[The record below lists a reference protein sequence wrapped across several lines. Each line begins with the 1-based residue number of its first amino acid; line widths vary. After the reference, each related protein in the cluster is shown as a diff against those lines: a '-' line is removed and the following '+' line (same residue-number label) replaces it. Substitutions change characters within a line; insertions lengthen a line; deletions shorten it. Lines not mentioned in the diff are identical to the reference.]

1 MNIEIPF
8 LLRFLVS
15 RIRKPNA
22 MLQTDS
28 KKSSVPD
35 SKDSSVTSPQN
46 WTESRLGELCTLHGG
61 TAFSRSLQGRSSG
74 SIPFIKQSDMSL
86 SANSMYIH
94 ESNNWVDEADL
105 LEVRASPLPSM
116 SVVFGK
122 IGEGL
127 KRNRFRVLTRPT
139 LIDNNMMGA
148 VPNSKVDQRF
158 FAIVMSQIDMGSLAE
173 GSALPYLRAEDVGN
187 VRVLLPPMGDQRAI
201 ANVLGALD
209 DKIESNRRI
218 VKQSELLLLAHSN
231 SLSALPTVALSQ
243 VSKSY
248 RRPINP
254 LNLGDEFVDHFSLPA
269 FDVAALPE
277 RCRASSIMSGKFGIE
292 TISVL
297 ISRLNPG
304 TPRVWCAHVRE
315 VPAMCSSEF
324 LVLEPLDK
332 SSIGALWLA
341 AIHPTLG
348 EQMVQRA
355 TGTSFSHQRI
365 KSDDALSVEVPDIRA
380 ISDQTRTECDE
391 LVEMVGKRRSENE
404 HLSRLRDVLLPEL
417 LSGRLRVKDAES
429 MMENV

>member
-1 MNIEIPF
+1 
-8 LLRFLVS
+8 
-15 RIRKPNA
+15 
-22 MLQTDS
+22 
-28 KKSSVPD
+28 
-35 SKDSSVTSPQN
+35 
-46 WTESRLGELCTLHGG
+46 
-61 TAFSRSLQGRSSG
+61 
-74 SIPFIKQSDMSL
+74 MSL
-86 SANSMYIH
+86 VANSLYIF
-94 ESNNWVDEADL
+94 ESNNWVSEADL
-105 LEVRASPLPSM
+105 LELRAHPLPPM

-148 VPNSKVDQRF
+148 IPNSLVDQRF

-187 VRVLLPPMGDQRAI
+187 VRVLLPPLDEQRAI
-201 ANVLGALD
+201 AGVLGALD
-209 DKIESNRRI
+209 DKIEANRRI
-218 VKQSELLLLAHSN
+218 VKQLELLLLAHSI
-231 SLSALPTVALSQ
+231 SLSTLPTVALRD

-248 RRPINP
+248 RRPVNP
-254 LNLGDEFVDHFSLPA
+254 LVLGDEWVDHFSLPA
-269 FDVAALPE
+269 FDAAAMPE
-277 RCRASSIMSGKFGIE
+277 RCQASSIMSGKFGIE
-292 TISVL
+292 TTSVL

-324 LVLEPLDK
+324 LVLEPLKK
-332 SSIGALWLA
+332 SSVGALWLA
-341 AIHPTLG
+341 AVHPSLG

-365 KSDDALSVEVPDIRA
+365 KSDDALSVEVPDIRM
-380 ISDQTRTECDE
+380 IDEQTRGECDE
-391 LVEMVGKRRSENE
+391 LVKMVGKRRGETE

-417 LSGRLRVKDAES
+417 LSGRLLVKVAES

>member
-1 MNIEIPF
+1 
-8 LLRFLVS
+8 
-15 RIRKPNA
+15 
-22 MLQTDS
+22 
-28 KKSSVPD
+28 
-35 SKDSSVTSPQN
+35 
-46 WTESRLGELCTLHGG
+46 
-61 TAFSRSLQGRSSG
+61 
-74 SIPFIKQSDMSL
+74 MSL

-139 LIDNNMMGA
+139 L
-148 VPNSKVDQRF
+148 
-158 FAIVMSQIDMGSLAE
+158 
-173 GSALPYLRAEDVGN
+173 
-187 VRVLLPPMGDQRAI
+187 
-201 ANVLGALD
+201 
-209 DKIESNRRI
+209 
-218 VKQSELLLLAHSN
+218 
-231 SLSALPTVALSQ
+231 
-243 VSKSY
+243 
-248 RRPINP
+248 
-254 LNLGDEFVDHFSLPA
+254 
-269 FDVAALPE
+269 
-277 RCRASSIMSGKFGIE
+277 
-292 TISVL
+292 
-297 ISRLNPG
+297 
-304 TPRVWCAHVRE
+304 
-315 VPAMCSSEF
+315 
-324 LVLEPLDK
+324 
-332 SSIGALWLA
+332 
-341 AIHPTLG
+341 HPTLG